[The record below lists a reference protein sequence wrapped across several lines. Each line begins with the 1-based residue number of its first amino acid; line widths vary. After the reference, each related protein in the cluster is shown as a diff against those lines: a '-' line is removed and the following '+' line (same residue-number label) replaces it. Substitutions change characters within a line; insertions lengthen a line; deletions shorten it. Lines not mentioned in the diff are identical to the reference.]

1 MAISCSVIIVF
12 YSAGVGRTG
21 TVIALDIL
29 LEQAEHENQ
38 VDIRMCVTQLRE
50 QRTKMVQT
58 LVSFLHNL

>member
-1 MAISCSVIIVF
+1 MSAYNVISYFS
-12 YSAGVGRTG
+12 SAGVGRTG

-29 LEQAEHENQ
+29 LEQSEHENQ

-58 LVSFLHNL
+58 LVFFYSSF